1 MRIEDLNYFLAV
13 AETGHVGRASVNLGQ
28 SQPALS
34 KGIQR
39 LENELRLQLFERTA
53 KGMEL
58 TTPGQAFF
66 QRARHVRAS
75 LDNAVKEANDLH
87 LGKIGLVRVGVAP
100 SYSELFFGSACAAL
114 LQQRPA
120 ARVKV
125 TIGLNDQLLA
135 ALQFGDLDLTIS
147 ALSSMETSEFVQ
159 QPLFQDDLLVVAR
172 DGHPFLS
179 TSSLRFSDLAG
190 ASWILPGPGVAA
202 RRSIEARF
210 AEHDL
215 PPPNVVVESNSSAT
229 ALASV
234 VQSTDLLTVI
244 ATSLLSR
251 PAGAKLVP
259 LGLSETVWPRTV
271 GITTRRGAYLSP
283 LAERLIELLRKDAPG
298 QAPG

>member
-39 LENELRLQLFERTA
+39 LENELQLQLFERTA
-53 KGMEL
+53 TGMAL
-58 TTPGQAFF
+58 TTPGQAFY

-75 LDNAVKEANDLH
+75 LDNAIREANDLH
-87 LGKIGLVRVGVAP
+87 LGRVGLVRVGVAP
-100 SYSELFFGSACAAL
+100 TYSELFFGSACAAL

-135 ALQFGDLDLTIS
+135 ALQFGDLDLAIS
-147 ALSSMETSEFVQ
+147 ALSSNDVPEFVQ
-159 QPLFQDDLLVVAR
+159 QPLFRDDLQVVAR
-172 DGHPFLS
+172 EGHPLLLAPRLNFA
-179 TSSLRFSDLAG
+179 DLAN
-190 ASWILPGPGVAA
+190 ASWILPGPAVAA

-215 PPPNVVVESNSSAT
+215 PPPNVVVESNSSIIS
-229 ALASV
+229 LISV
-234 VQSTDLLTVI
+234 VRSTDLLTVM
-244 ATSLLSR
+244 ATSLLSK
-251 PAGAKLVP
+251 PVGANLVP
-259 LGLSETVWPRTV
+259 LGLAEAVWPRTI

-283 LAERLIELLRKDAPG
+283 LAERLLELLRREVPGPAPV
-298 QAPG
+298 

>member
-1 MRIEDLNYFLAV
+1 MRVEDLNYFLAV

-28 SQPALS
+28 SQPALT

-39 LENELRLQLFERTA
+39 LERELQLQLFERTA

-66 QRARHVRAS
+66 QRAHHVRAS
-75 LDNAVKEANDLH
+75 LNNAIKEANDLH

-100 SYSELFFGSACAAL
+100 SYSELFFSSACAAL

-135 ALQFGDLDLTIS
+135 ALQFGDLDLAIS
-147 ALSSMETSEFVQ
+147 ALPSKETPEFVQ
-159 QPLFQDDLLVVAR
+159 QGLFQDDLQVVVR
-172 DGHPFLS
+172 DDHPLLRVDR
-179 TSSLRFSDLAG
+179 LRFADLAG
-190 ASWILPGPGVAA
+190 ASWVLPGPGVAA
-202 RRSIEARF
+202 RRSVEARF

-215 PPPNVVVESNSSAT
+215 PPPNVVVESNSSVT
-229 ALASV
+229 ALANV
-234 VQSTDLLTVI
+234 VKSTDLLTVL

-251 PAGAKLVP
+251 PAGANLAP
-259 LGLSETVWPRTV
+259 LGLSETVWPRTI
-271 GITTRRGAYLSP
+271 GITTRRGAYMSP
-283 LAERLIELLRKDAPG
+283 LAERLVELLRRHVPG
-298 QAPG
+298 QDPV